1 MIKIVLAGL
10 IVLLIHQ
17 TGFSQIQDKIIQI
30 SDDLELIQV
39 SENAFIHVSYAN
51 TVNYGR
57 VAANGLIFTDGKQ
70 AFLFDSPW
78 SDKQTRELVSWIS
91 ENLDTE
97 IVGFVPNHWHEDC
110 MGGLAYLH
118 KQGIRSYANQLTI
131 DMAKTEKLP
140 VPKQGFRDS
149 LELRLGEK
157 VIDCYYLGAAHSMD
171 NIVVWIPSEQI
182 LFPGCMVKDI
192 RSENLGNTADG
203 DLAAYP
209 ETLAKLINKFPSAK
223 IVIPGHGNYGGLELI
238 THTLELTRN

>member
-1 MIKIVLAGL
+1 MIKKALTGFFIVVFQL
-10 IVLLIHQ
+10 
-17 TGFSQIQDKIIQI
+17 TGFSQGENKTIPI
-30 SDDLELIQV
+30 SDNLQLIQV

-51 TVNYGR
+51 TTNYGR
-57 VAANGLIFTDGKQ
+57 VAANGLIFITGKQ

-78 SDKQTRELVSWIS
+78 TDQQTEELVTWIRN
-91 ENLDTE
+91 NLNTE

-110 MGGLAYLH
+110 MGGLEYLH

-131 DMAKTEKLP
+131 DIANTEGLP
-140 VPKQGFRDS
+140 VPKQGFSDS

-157 VIDCYYLGAAHSMD
+157 VIDCYYLGAAHSTD
-171 NIVVWIPSEQI
+171 NIVIWIPSEQI

-203 DLAAYP
+203 DLTAYP
-209 ETLAKLINKFPSAK
+209 KTLAKLIKKFPSAK

-238 THTLELTRN
+238 KHTQELTNN